1 MTMSLSLAERVLGR
15 LAVVAET
22 DDVRT
27 DLELPLYADHVL
39 DSMKTVELIV
49 ALAEEFG
56 LDISPAELE
65 ADTWATPAR
74 LIAWIE
80 ERVPA

>member
-1 MTMSLSLAERVLGR
+1 MPLSLSRAERVLAR
-15 LAVVAET
+15 LAIVAET

-49 ALAEEFG
+49 ALSEEFG

-65 ADTWATPAR
+65 AETWATPAR
-74 LIAWIE
+74 VIAWIE
-80 ERVPA
+80 ERVAA

>member
-1 MTMSLSLAERVLGR
+1 
-15 LAVVAET
+15 
-22 DDVRT
+22 
-27 DLELPLYADHVL
+27 
-39 DSMKTVELIV
+39 MKTVELIV

>member
-1 MTMSLSLAERVLGR
+1 MPLSLSRAERVLAR
-15 LAVVAET
+15 LAIVAET

-49 ALAEEFG
+49 AL
-56 LDISPAELE
+56 
-65 ADTWATPAR
+65 
-74 LIAWIE
+74 
-80 ERVPA
+80 